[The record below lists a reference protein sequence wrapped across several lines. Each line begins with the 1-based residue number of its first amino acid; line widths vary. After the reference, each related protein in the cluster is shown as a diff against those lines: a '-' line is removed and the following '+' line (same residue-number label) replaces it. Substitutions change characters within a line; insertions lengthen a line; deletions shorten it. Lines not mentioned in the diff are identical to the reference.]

1 MAKANARLLSLK
13 AVVAECLATCL
24 FVYIGTGTATTFS
37 SLQTAGG
44 YTATLGSRAD
54 TVPGGVGEDVTTL
67 LNNITVN
74 GSWGITTAFAFGLAI
89 TVLAF
94 ATGHLSGGQ
103 MNPAVTLGLALTG
116 NLGVAQAAANMLAQ
130 IVGAILGSSFLFA
143 TIPDAN
149 SSSLGSNSIAPGVA
163 VGNAM
168 MGEIVMTF
176 VLVSVVLE
184 TAINKKSLARAQA
197 PLAIGFAVFCAH
209 AVLLPIDGCSINPA
223 RSLGP
228 AIVSGIWPHTFWIF
242 IVGPFVGT
250 LFAVPFHL
258 FFASDWDTVGKTP
271 KDPAIGLSPVTSC
284 DQEMPFPASGG
295 TYKQG
300 PDSPNIASKV

>member
-1 MAKANARLLSLK
+1 MRTAAFRLSLK
-13 AVVAECLATCL
+13 AVVAEFMATCL
-24 FVYIGTGTATTFS
+24 FVGYTS
-37 SLQTAGG
+37 SLAN
-44 YTATLGSRAD
+44 RAD
-54 TVPGGVGEDVTTL
+54 TVPGDVNTDVTTL

-74 GSWGITTAFAFGLAI
+74 GSWGVITAMAFGLAI
-89 TVLAF
+89 TVLAY

-116 NLGVAQAAANMLAQ
+116 NLGIVQAAANILAQ

-143 TIPDAN
+143 TVPNSN
-149 SSSLGSNSIAPGVA
+149 SSALGSNSIAPGVST
-163 VGNAM
+163 GNAM
-168 MGEIVMTF
+168 MGEIVMSF

-184 TAINKKSLARAQA
+184 TAISKKSLARAQA

-228 AIVSGIWPHTFWIF
+228 AIVSGTWPSTFWVF
-242 IVGPFVGT
+242 IVGPFVGA

-258 FFASDWDTVGKTP
+258 FYASDWDTVRETP
-271 KDPAIGLSPVTSC
+271 KDPAVGLSPVTSA
-284 DQEMPFPASGG
+284 DKELRLPAAEAASMNS
-295 TYKQG
+295 
-300 PDSPNIASKV
+300 SPKVTVSEAAV